1 MATKRKTLV
10 LLDGNAL
17 IHRSYHALP
26 PMTTKGGESVNAV
39 YGFALTL
46 FGVLEKFKPDYIAA
60 SFDLPGGTFRDE
72 LYSEYKAQREAA
84 PDDLYDQIPRVK
96 AFVQAFNIPIYEQAG
111 FEADDC
117 VGTLAR
123 QGEEQGVDVVIVTG
137 DTDTLQLVTEH
148 IKVFTLRKGLKDMV
162 LLGPKEVEEKY
173 GFSAKHL
180 IDYKGLRGDSS
191 DNIPGVKGVGEK
203 TATDLIQT
211 FGSLEDIYKNLEQ
224 VKPKVREKLEA
235 DKKMAVLSKRL
246 GTIDTSV
253 PLKLDLAA
261 TATHDFDRSA
271 IEQFLRELEFFSLL
285 KRIPGTAHQAS
296 AGERQEVSKGKKMT
310 KKEKRITTAEDLKA
324 WLGGVGKKVVAAVLQ
339 EKESSLFGDGIES
352 VGLATTQEASVIEWN
367 PQTVPVLKTFFADA
381 NQPKL
386 VHDWKGMWH
395 LLEKEGVN
403 LLGVVD
409 DLLLMAYV
417 LGSSGKF
424 DRETL
429 FQTHVGRSFL
439 AGTLLENTII
449 LHQIRAA
456 LSQSLERVAAKQS
469 AGKTILSL
477 LHNLE
482 LPLVPVLFQM
492 ESTGVLIE
500 RAVFTLLSKEIET
513 KLQAV
518 EKEIFLLAG
527 KDFNLNSPKQLAE
540 VLFVDLE
547 IPTGNIKKNK
557 TGFSTASTEL
567 EKLRA
572 AYPIIA
578 LIEEYRELFKL
589 KTTYVD
595 VLPGMV
601 ASDGRLHTRYD
612 QAVAATGRLSSNDP
626 NLQNIPIRTEWGHRM
641 RQGFVAAPGKK
652 LVGADYSQIELR
664 IAAHLSGDETMI
676 KAFQNNED
684 IHRTTA
690 ALVHGIRPE
699 HVTDAMRREAKVLNF
714 GIIYG
719 MGAFGLSQ
727 AAKIDQK
734 AASDF
739 IKGYLKKFAGV
750 AQYMERMKSFVHE
763 HGFVETELGR
773 RRLLPEIES
782 SNVALVR
789 AAERMAINMP
799 IQGLAADIV
808 KLAMLGSRE
817 LLERYAGKAHLLLQ
831 IHDELIFEVDENVAG
846 EFAEALKTVMEG
858 AYTLKVP
865 LLVSVEIGNT
875 WGEI

>member
-84 PDDLYDQIPRVK
+84 PDDLYNQIPRVK
-96 AFVQAFNIPIYEQAG
+96 ELVQAFNIPIYEQAG
-111 FEADDC
+111 YEADDC

-123 QGEEQGVDVVIVTG
+123 QGEQEGVDVVIVTG
-137 DTDTLQLVTEH
+137 DTDTLQLVSDRV
-148 IKVFTLRKGLKDMV
+148 KVFTLRKGLKDMV

-173 GFSAKHL
+173 GFPAEHL
-180 IDYKGLRGDSS
+180 VDYKGLRGDSS

-203 TATDLIQT
+203 TATELIQQL
-211 FGSLEDIYKNLEQ
+211 GSLENIYEHLDE
-224 VKPKVREKLEA
+224 VKPKIREKLEA
-235 DKKMAVLSKRL
+235 DKKMAFLSKKL
-246 GTIDTSV
+246 GTIETKAPV
-253 PLKLDLAA
+253 TLDLAA
-261 TATHDFDRSA
+261 TVTHDFDQA
-271 IEQFLRELEFFSLL
+271 TIEQFLRELEFFSLL
-285 KRIPGTAHQAS
+285 KRIPGSKGQLMTADQQQ
-296 AGERQEVSKGKKMT
+296 GKKKKITKGKKFTEVKDLEEWLDQT
-310 KKEKRITTAEDLKA
+310 KGE
-324 WLGGVGKKVVAAVLQ
+324 VVAVLLQ
-339 EKESSLFGDGIES
+339 EEESSLFGSGIARL
-352 VGLATTQEASVIEWN
+352 GLAQTGSVVEVEWN
-367 PQTVPVLKTFFADA
+367 PATKSKLALWLADPQA
-381 NQPKL
+381 KKL

-395 LLEKEGVN
+395 RLAKEEVTLAGVER
-403 LLGVVD
+403 
-409 DLLLMAYV
+409 DLLLSAYV
-417 LGSSGKF
+417 LGSSGKY
-424 DRETL
+424 DLATL
-429 FQTHVGRSFL
+429 FETYVGRS
-439 AGTLLENTII
+439 LENGS
-449 LHQIRAA
+449 LSENAQA
-456 LSQSLERVAAKQS
+456 LWNIDTALTEALAPVATEQGPK
-469 AGKTILSL
+469 KNVLTILEE
-477 LHNLE
+477 LE
-482 LPLVPVLFQM
+482 LPLVPVLFHM
-492 ESTGVLIE
+492 EETGILLEKKVFAQLSTEIDAKLKGVE
-500 RAVFTLLSKEIET
+500 REIFTL
-513 KLQAV
+513 
-518 EKEIFLLAG
+518 AG
-527 KDFNLNSPKQLAE
+527 RDFNLNSPKQLAE
-540 VLFVDLE
+540 ILFVDLA

-567 EKLRA
+567 EKLRE
-572 AYPIIA
+572 AYPIVA

-601 ASDGRLHTRYD
+601 AIDGRLHTRYD

-641 RQGFVAAPGKK
+641 RAGFVAAPGKR

-676 KAFQNNED
+676 HAFQNNED

-690 ALVHGIRPE
+690 ALVHGIKPE
-699 HVTDAMRREAKVLNF
+699 QVTDLMRREAKVLNF

-719 MGAFGLSQ
+719 MGAFGLAQ
-727 AAKIDQK
+727 AARIDQK

-750 AQYMERMKSFVHE
+750 AAYMEQMKQFVHE
-763 HGFVETELGR
+763 HGYVETELGR

-782 SNVALVR
+782 GNVALVR

-808 KLAMLGSRE
+808 KLAMLDSRA
-817 LLERYAGKAHLLLQ
+817 LLERYDGQAALLLQ
-831 IHDELIFEVDENVAG
+831 IHDELIFEVDEGIAEEFAG
-846 EFAEALKTVMEG
+846 ELKKVMEN
-858 AYTLKVP
+858 AYQLKVP
-865 LLVSVEIGNT
+865 LLVSVETGKT

>member
-1 MATKRKTLV
+1 MTTKQKTLV

-60 SFDLPGGTFRDE
+60 SFDLPGGTFRDD
-72 LYSEYKAQREAA
+72 LYKEYKAHREAA
-84 PDDLYDQIPRVK
+84 PDDLYAQIPRVK
-96 AFVQAFNIPIYEQAG
+96 ELVTAFNIPIYEKAG
-111 FEADDC
+111 YEADDC

-123 QGEEQGVDVVIVTG
+123 QGEKEGVEVVIVTG
-137 DTDTLQLVTEH
+137 DTDTLQLVTNRV
-148 IKVFTLRKGLKDMV
+148 KVFTLRKGLKDMV

-173 GFSAKHL
+173 GFPPERL

-203 TATDLIQT
+203 TATELIQQL
-211 FGSLEDIYKNLEQ
+211 GSLEDIYQNLEK
-224 VKPKVREKLEA
+224 VKPKVREKLEV
-235 DKKMAVLSKRL
+235 DKEMAFLSKKL
-246 GTIDTSV
+246 GTIDT
-253 PLKLDLAA
+253 AA
-261 TATHDFDRSA
+261 PVVLELEATVTHDFDREKISR
-271 IEQFLRELEFFSLL
+271 FLRELEFFSLL
-285 KRIPGTAHQAS
+285 KRIPGGEKQDMETKQRA
-296 AGERQEVSKGKKMT
+296 AGKGKKE
-310 KKEKRITTAEDLKA
+310 KKSKRIVDTRALEDFL
-324 WLGGVGKKVVAAVLQ
+324 VVHREELLAVMLQ
-339 EKESSLFGDGIES
+339 EKESSLFGTGIEA
-352 VGLATTQEASVIEWN
+352 VGLASALEGRVVEWN
-367 PQTVPVLKTFFADA
+367 EETRLALGQYLADVK
-381 NQPKL
+381 QPKL
-386 VHDWKGMWH
+386 VYDWKAMQH
-395 LLEKEGVN
+395 VLAKEKMVLQGVTE
-403 LLGVVD
+403 
-409 DLLLMAYV
+409 DLLLSAYV
-417 LGSSGKF
+417 LGTSGKL
-424 DRETL
+424 DLETL
-429 FQTHVGRSFL
+429 FETHIGRSL
-439 AGTLLENTII
+439 AVDVLEDNALA
-449 LHQIRAA
+449 LHSIYQA
-456 LSQSLERVAAKQS
+456 LKSSLEEVASQQLTE
-469 AGKTILSL
+469 KTVLTI

-482 LPLVPVLFQM
+482 LPLVSVLFQM
-492 ESTGVLIE
+492 EQKGILIE
-500 RAVFTLLSKEIET
+500 RSIFATLSKEIEA
-513 KLQAV
+513 KLKTV
-518 EKEIFLLAG
+518 EKEIFVLAG

-540 VLFVDLE
+540 VLFVDLA

-567 EKLRA
+567 EKLRE

-589 KTTYVD
+589 KTTYID

-601 ASDGRLHTRYD
+601 AGDGRLHTRYD

-626 NLQNIPIRTEWGHRM
+626 NLQNIPIRTDWGHRM

-690 ALVHGIRPE
+690 ALVHGIHPE
-699 HVTDAMRREAKVLNF
+699 HVTDSMRREAKVLNF

-719 MGAFGLSQ
+719 MGAFGLAQ

-734 AASDF
+734 AASEF
-739 IKGYLKKFAGV
+739 IKGYLKKFSGV
-750 AQYMERMKSFVHE
+750 AKYMEDMKQHVHE

-773 RRLLPEIES
+773 RRLLPEIDS
-782 SNVALVR
+782 TNVALVR

-808 KLAMLGSRE
+808 KLAMLDSRV
-817 LLERYAGKAHLLLQ
+817 LLEKYAGRAALLLQ
-831 IHDELIFEVDENVAG
+831 IHDELIFEVDEAIAE
-846 EFAEALKTVMEG
+846 EFGQALKKVMES
-858 AYTLKVP
+858 AYKLKVP
-865 LLVSVEIGNT
+865 LLVSVESGST

>member
-1 MATKRKTLV
+1 MTTKRKTLV

-26 PMTTKGGESVNAV
+26 PMTTKAGESVSAV

-60 SFDLPGGTFRDE
+60 SFDLPGGTFRNE
-72 LYSEYKAQREAA
+72 LYAEYKATRVAA
-84 PDDLYDQIPRVK
+84 PDDLYAQIPRVK
-96 AFVQAFNIPIYEQAG
+96 EFVQAFNIPIYEQAG

-123 QGEEQGVDVVIVTG
+123 QGEQAGVDVVIVTG
-137 DTDTLQLVTEH
+137 DTDTLQLVTDH
-148 IKVFTLRKGLKDMV
+148 VRVFTLRKGLKDMV
-162 LLGPKEVEEKY
+162 LLGPAEVEAKY
-173 GFSAKHL
+173 GFPAEHL

-203 TATDLIQT
+203 TATDLIQE
-211 FGSLEDIYKNLEQ
+211 FGSLETIYKNLDK

-235 DKKMAVLSKRL
+235 DKEKAFLSKKL
-246 GTIDTSV
+246 GTIDTKAPV
-253 PLKLDLAA
+253 TLDLAA
-261 TATHDFDRSA
+261 TATHDFDRA
-271 IEQFLRELEFFSLL
+271 IIEKFLRELEFFSLL
-285 KRIPGTAHQAS
+285 KRIPGNQLEKRNLKVETGKTEKSKQK
-296 AGERQEVSKGKKMT
+296 ERRITSEQGLRAFFNNAKGNLVAVMI
-310 KKEKRITTAEDLKA
+310 KEKEA
-324 WLGGVGKKVVAAVLQ
+324 
-339 EKESSLFGDGIES
+339 SLFGGGLEA
-352 VGLATTQEASVIEWN
+352 VGLATPDEAIEVEWN
-367 PQTVPVLKTFFADA
+367 SSTSAGLAKYFADVREK
-381 NQPKL
+381 KL

-395 LLEKEGVN
+395 VLKKEGKELV
-403 LLGVVD
+403 GVTD

-417 LGSSGKF
+417 LGNGGKF
-424 DRETL
+424 DRDTL
-429 FQTHVGRSFL
+429 FETAVERSFSS
-439 AGTLLENTII
+439 GTLAENTAA
-449 LHQIRAA
+449 LHQIYQS
-456 LSQSLERVAAKQS
+456 LNQSLEAVAAQQVP
-469 AGKTILSL
+469 GKTVISL
-477 LHNLE
+477 LRTLE

-492 ESTGVLIE
+492 ERAGILIDQS
-500 RAVFTLLSKEIET
+500 VFVTLSQEIET
-513 KLQAV
+513 KLKTV
-518 EKEIFLLAG
+518 EQEVFKLAG

-547 IPTGNIKKNK
+547 IPTENIKKNK

-572 AYPIIA
+572 AYPIVA

-595 VLPGMV
+595 VLPGMA

-690 ALVHGIRPE
+690 ALVHGIHPE
-699 HVTDAMRREAKVLNF
+699 HVTDNMRREAKVLNF

-719 MGAFGLSQ
+719 MGAFGLAQ

-750 AQYMERMKSFVHE
+750 AQYMERMKDFVHE

-773 RRLLPEIES
+773 RRLLPEIKS
-782 SNVALVR
+782 TNVALVR

-817 LLERYAGKAHLLLQ
+817 LLARYTGKAALLLQ
-831 IHDELIFEVDENVAG
+831 IHDELIFEVDEDTAE
-846 EFAEALKTVMEG
+846 EFGQELKKVMES

-875 WGEI
+875 WAEI

>member
-1 MATKRKTLV
+1 MASKRKTLV

-84 PDDLYDQIPRVK
+84 PDDLYNQIPRVK
-96 AFVQAFNIPIYEQAG
+96 ELVQAFNIPIYEKAG

-123 QGEEQGVDVVIVTG
+123 QGEKAGVDVVIVTG

-148 IKVFTLRKGLKDMV
+148 VKVFTLRKGLKDMV
-162 LLGPKEVEEKY
+162 LLGPVEVEAKY
-173 GFSAKHL
+173 GFPAERL
-180 IDYKGLRGDSS
+180 VDYKGLRGDSS

-203 TATDLIQT
+203 TATDLIQE
-211 FGSLEDIYKNLEQ
+211 FGSLEDIYKNLDK

-235 DKKMAVLSKRL
+235 DREMAYLSKKL
-246 GTIDTSV
+246 GTIETAAPV
-253 PLKLDLAA
+253 TLDLRA
-261 TATHDFDRSA
+261 TVTQDFDRST
-271 IEQFLRELEFFSLL
+271 IEHFLREFEFFSLL
-285 KRIPGTAHQAS
+285 KRIPG
-296 AGERQEVSKGKKMT
+296 GEVGARSTEHEVQTREIKK
-310 KKEKRITTAEDLKA
+310 KKAVRITTEKELQDFLK
-324 WLGGVGKKVVAAVLQ
+324 GVEGKTVAVMVQ
-339 EKESSLFGDGIES
+339 EKEQSLFGGGIEAI
-352 VGLATTQEASVIEWN
+352 GLATEAEAREVEWN
-367 PQTVPVLKTFFADA
+367 PTTSAGLLAWLSNSQ
-381 NQPKL
+381 QPKL
-386 VHDWKGMWH
+386 VYDWKGMWH
-395 LLEKEGVN
+395 RVKVQGCD

-409 DLLLMAYV
+409 DLLLSAYC
-417 LGSSGKF
+417 LGASGKL
-424 DRETL
+424 DLETL
-429 FQTHVGRSFL
+429 FETHVGRSL
-439 AGTLLENTII
+439 TGGSLSDNTQALFTI
-449 LHQIRAA
+449 HAA
-456 LSQSLERVAAKQS
+456 LEQTLSKTATEQGERKTVL
-469 AGKTILSL
+469 TILREM
-477 LHNLE
+477 E
-482 LPLVPVLFQM
+482 LPLVSVLFAM
-492 ESTGVLIE
+492 ETAGITIDRKVFAELST
-500 RAVFTLLSKEIET
+500 EIDAS
-513 KLQAV
+513 LQKV
-518 EKEIFLLAG
+518 EKEIHKLAG
-527 KDFNLNSPKQLAE
+527 RDFNLNSPKQLAE
-540 VLFVDLE
+540 ILFVDLQ
-547 IPTGNIKKNK
+547 IPTENIKKNK
-557 TGFSTASTEL
+557 TGYSTASTEL

-572 AYPIIA
+572 GYPIVA
-578 LIEEYRELFKL
+578 MIEEYRELFKL

-601 ASDGRLHTRYD
+601 AKDGRLHTRYD

-626 NLQNIPIRTEWGHRM
+626 NLQNIPIRTDLGKRM
-641 RQGFVAAPGKK
+641 RAGFVAAPGKK

-664 IAAHLSGDETMI
+664 IAAHLSGDKTMI
-676 KAFQNNED
+676 AAFEHNED

-690 ALVHGIRPE
+690 SVVHGIAPE
-699 HVTDAMRREAKVLNF
+699 HVTDDMRREAKVLNF

-719 MGAFGLSQ
+719 MGAFGLAQ

-734 AASDF
+734 SASEF

-750 AQYMERMKSFVHE
+750 AEYMETMKQFVRE
-763 HGFVETELGR
+763 HGYVETEMGR
-773 RRLLPEIES
+773 RRALPEIES
-782 SNVALVR
+782 GNVALVR

-817 LLERYAGKAHLLLQ
+817 LLRRYADRAVLLLQ
-831 IHDELIFEVDENVAG
+831 IHDELIFEVDAAIAE
-846 EFAEALKTVMEG
+846 EFGHELKKVMES

-865 LLVSVEIGNT
+865 LLVSTDIGDN